1 MQFSSHLWY
10 NKTMD
15 CKRKSF
21 VNSAPKRRNTVV
33 SRNIGNLY
41 PPPDKILTADYFLS
55 GQLQAADIILLHLQR
70 GMDIAVQSDASIRMT
85 EQFAQSF
92 WIKAIFHANRCISV
106 TEHVEIHPPDTTG
119 FQNPLKSILHCPRSV
134 GLVVPVTRYAA
145 GFPLNFASNPIR
157 NSGIGMV
164 RTEVRLFG
172 VPMMTSDVPP
182 RFTRCTVRLT
192 ESKPFSRSMSS
203 QRRAASRRWQSP
215 PNSPDGE
222 KVGTNYQTYVL
233 YIYNI

>member
-85 EQFAQSF
+85 EQLAQSLR
-92 WIKAIFHANRCISV
+92 IKIIFHANRCISV

-119 FQNPLKSILHCPRSV
+119 LQNPLKTVLHRSRF
-134 GLVVPVTRYAA
+134 GRLGCSGHKICRWITLKLRQQSDQKFRNRDGADGSAA
-145 GFPLNFASNPIR
+145 F
-157 NSGIGMV
+157 
-164 RTEVRLFG
+164 
-172 VPMMTSDVPP
+172 
-182 RFTRCTVRLT
+182 RCTDDDLGCAATIHTLHRPIDRKQAIFKINVLPT
-192 ESKPFSRSMSS
+192 QSGEPPLAIAS
-203 QRRAASRRWQSP
+203 QFA
-215 PNSPDGE
+215 
-222 KVGTNYQTYVL
+222 
-233 YIYNI
+233 